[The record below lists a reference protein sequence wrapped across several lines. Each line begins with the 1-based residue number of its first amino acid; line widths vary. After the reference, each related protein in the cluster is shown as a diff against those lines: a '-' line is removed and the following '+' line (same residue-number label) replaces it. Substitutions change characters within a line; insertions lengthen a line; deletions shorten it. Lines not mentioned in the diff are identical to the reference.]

1 MNECIIFVPDIGSK
15 LFDSSTLGSV
25 IVRNAD
31 ALCPKVIADLEAHL
45 LERKMDQ
52 ILSHLL
58 KLNILSSKD
67 SDKALEQYSSFL
79 EQVKRMHL
87 NELKLFDGS
96 KTDLDFFY
104 FHELGIETKNHEKFT
119 FVLKVIFTLSHGQA
133 AVERSFN
140 LGKSSFRTNIAGESF
155 IAKRTVRN
163 HLQTSKVN
171 LSLYKVPRKL
181 VVSCSSA
188 YGPYKASLEEKAKEA
203 EKTVENERREL
214 FQKE

>member
-45 LERKMDQ
+45 LERKMNQ

-67 SDKALEQYSSFL
+67 SDKALEQYSPFL

-104 FHELGIETKNHEKFT
+104 FHE
-119 FVLKVIFTLSHGQA
+119 
-133 AVERSFN
+133 
-140 LGKSSFRTNIAGESF
+140 
-155 IAKRTVRN
+155 
-163 HLQTSKVN
+163 
-171 LSLYKVPRKL
+171 
-181 VVSCSSA
+181 
-188 YGPYKASLEEKAKEA
+188 
-203 EKTVENERREL
+203 
-214 FQKE
+214 